1 MIGRLRRLF
10 HMAAFFHAG
19 IRLPFAV
26 AVAFCLTA
34 ASGVAF
40 GHGAYHDVVA
50 DLNAKLAVTPGDADL
65 RFRLAA
71 AHVEHGEWQACL
83 DEVAKVG
90 VLSGGTIRTTY
101 LSGKALAGE
110 GKLLPALADLDA
122 FLAAEPG
129 HQFALIERARVRVK
143 LGQIEAGLADYDAA
157 LATPAPAEL
166 YIEAIEALRRNDR
179 TGDAFVLAE
188 AAVKETGGD
197 PAALLC
203 AIDCATSLGR
213 TDEAVGH
220 LDQLMK
226 KWPRPEPWM
235 QRKAEIL
242 AAAGRRE
249 EAKVAWRELHD
260 HLLALPNLERAQPF
274 LQEPLMA
281 CRRALGLSTGSSVV
295 APPASPSP

>member
-1 MIGRLRRLF
+1 MIVSRQPGFLPCVRVF
-10 HMAAFFHAG
+10 AAFWLSGAFG
-19 IRLPFAV
+19 I
-26 AVAFCLTA
+26 
-34 ASGVAF
+34 AF

-50 DLNAKLAVTPGDADL
+50 ELSAKLALTPGDANL

-71 AHVEHGEWQACL
+71 AHVEHGEWKACL
-83 DEVAKVG
+83 EEVAKVEA
-90 VLSGGTIRTTY
+90 LSGGAIRTTY

-110 GKLLPALADLDA
+110 GKLVPALADLDA
-122 FLAAEPG
+122 FLDAEPG
-129 HQFALIERARVRVK
+129 HQLALIERARVRVK
-143 LGQIEAGLADYDAA
+143 LGQVEAGHRDYAAA
-157 LATPAPAEL
+157 LAKPAPAEVHV
-166 YIEAIEALRRNDR
+166 EAVEALRRHDR
-179 TGDAFVLAE
+179 PEEAFDLAE

-203 AIDCATSLGR
+203 AIDCAASLGR

-220 LDQLMK
+220 LEALMK

-249 EAKVAWRELHD
+249 EAKAAWRDLHD

-274 LQEPLMA
+274 LAGSLAA
-281 CRRALGLSTGSSVV
+281 CRIALGLPETAPVV
-295 APPASPSP
+295 AAPAP